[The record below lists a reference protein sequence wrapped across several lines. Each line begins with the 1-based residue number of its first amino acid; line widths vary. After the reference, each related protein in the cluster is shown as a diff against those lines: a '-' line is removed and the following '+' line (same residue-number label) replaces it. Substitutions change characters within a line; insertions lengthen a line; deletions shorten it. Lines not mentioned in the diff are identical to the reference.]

1 MSQKIKQD
9 LCIGS
14 NIRKIRKSNKM
25 TQEQTVAKLQLM
37 DIDISR
43 SIYSQIECGYYNI
56 KASHLIALKE
66 IFNVDYEDFFD
77 GLSIK

>member
-14 NIRKIRKSNKM
+14 NIRKIRKLNKM
-25 TQEQTVAKLQLM
+25 TQEQIVARLQLM

-43 SIYSQIECGYYNI
+43 SIYSQIECGNYNI
-56 KASHLIALKE
+56 KVSQLIALKE
-66 IFNVDYEDFFD
+66 VFSVNYEDFFD
-77 GLSIK
+77 GLFIK

>member
-14 NIRKIRKSNKM
+14 NIRKIRKLNKM
-25 TQEQTVAKLQLM
+25 TQEQMTAKLQLM
-37 DIDISR
+37 GINISW
-43 SIYSQIECGYYNI
+43 SIYSQIECGNYNI
-56 KASHLIALKE
+56 KASQLIALKE
-66 IFNVDYEDFFD
+66 IFNVNYEDFFD